1 MEGSNQTRWP
11 PSSTYAIEQSMRAAV
26 ELNGAE
32 LFGCS
37 ELYTVLTQVSTNFL
51 KDNFSETLP
60 LYTFSIQY
68 LERIELNKKIIVI

>member
-11 PSSTYAIEQSMRAAV
+11 PSSTYAIEKNMHAAV

-37 ELYTVLTQVSTNFL
+37 ELYTVLNKIKSYGQLSKRILLVTACILLVH
-51 KDNFSETLP
+51 
-60 LYTFSIQY
+60 YTSLDQLCF
-68 LERIELNKKIIVI
+68 